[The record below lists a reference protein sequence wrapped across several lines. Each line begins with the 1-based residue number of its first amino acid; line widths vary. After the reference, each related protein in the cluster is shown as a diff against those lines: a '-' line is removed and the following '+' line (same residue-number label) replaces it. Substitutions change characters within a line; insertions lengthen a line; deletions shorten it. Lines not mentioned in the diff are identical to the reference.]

1 MAEGAPEV
9 FVSYAHADNEYPR
22 YESRDWEGSRGWVE
36 CFCEALGK
44 RLRGLRRGTEIWR
57 DGSGGIRGAS
67 ELTPTI
73 ERAIADASILV
84 TISSPAYA
92 QSQWCEK
99 ELTLFRERAVSRHGG
114 LLVGTM
120 LRVFR
125 INKLPVSGETF
136 ATRIP
141 ELADSTGY
149 QLYRYVEG
157 RPLEYEPP
165 YGIEAGARFLAGVN
179 NIAYDIVEVLQ
190 GRSAPVAP
198 TGISV
203 YLAETTPDVADYRA
217 KLQSEIEQF
226 GHTVLPGANDA
237 RSVEDPARIRSEL
250 ARARLSVHVVGGEAG
265 PVSPGSSGRSSVEL
279 QYDLAGEEAA
289 RRSDFTRLT
298 WLAPLRQAPEPAQ
311 AAFIERLKNTDPNLL
326 EASLEDVRSLVK
338 QQLEAKPPSR
348 AKPAAG
354 EVRIVYLM
362 FDSPDEDSAKPLAT
376 WLFDQGFEVLKPAR
390 SGNLLKAHKVNL
402 RDSHGALIY
411 YGEVNDA
418 WLTVKLADLRKT
430 LVDSQ
435 RKTHEFKGAVYLG
448 DPASEDKNDLRLQ
461 LFDIIPGFGR
471 FRPEL
476 LKAFAD
482 KLHEST
488 RA

>member
-298 WLAPLRQAPEPAQ
+298 WLAPLQEPPEPAQ

-326 EASLEDVRSLVK
+326 EAPLEDVRSLVK
-338 QQLEAKPPSR
+338 QQLEAKPPTR
-348 AKPAAG
+348 GKPSAG
-354 EVRIVYLM
+354 DVRIIYLM
-362 FDSPDEDSAKPLAT
+362 FDSPDEVSAKPLAE

-402 RDSHGALIY
+402 RDSDGALIY

-430 LVDSQ
+430 LGNSQ
-435 RKTHEFKGAVYLG
+435 KKAQLKGAVYLG
-448 DPASEDKNDLRLQ
+448 DPASEDKNELRLQ
-461 LFDIIPGFGR
+461 LFDVIPGFGR
-471 FRPEL
+471 FRPEV
-476 LKAFAD
+476 LKEFAD
-482 KLHEST
+482 KLRAST
-488 RA
+488 GA